1 MPTAKI
7 SLAQLERFL
16 YRAADDLRSNMDASE
31 FKEFIFGML
40 FLKRL
45 SDEFDQQ
52 RAAIRAKHS
61 HLSPEELTE
70 YLEDEAAYGDTFF
83 VPPAARWENLKD
95 LKTGVGQKLN
105 EAIAALEKANPQLDK
120 VLEGNI
126 DFNATRGKGQARISD
141 GTWVSL
147 LTHFS
152 KIRLTNDNFEF
163 PDLLGAAYEY
173 LIKEF
178 ADSAGKKAGEFYT
191 PAQVVGLM
199 VRLAAPQP
207 GMSVYDPT
215 VGSGGMLIQSRQYIE
230 EQGHNP
236 RSLRLFG
243 QEKNGTVWS
252 ICVMNML
259 LHDVRDANIENGDT
273 IQNPLLLD
281 GQGRLQQF
289 DRILANPPFSQTY
302 SLEGM
307 QFKSRF
313 QHFTPETGKKADL
326 MFVQHM
332 LASMSPT
339 GMVATV
345 MPHGVLFR
353 GAAERDIRKELLDRR
368 QLHAIIA
375 LPPGLFYGTG
385 IPACIIILGQHNK
398 PEDRLDQVLFINADA
413 EYREGKA
420 QNFLRPEDVEKIA
433 TVFANSQEVPNYSR
447 WITTQRL
454 EDNDYNLNIRRY
466 VDNTPAPEPEDVRAH
481 LLGGLPAPEV
491 DALRPRAE
499 VFKANLD
506 TFVQPRPQ
514 DPAYLD
520 FTPALTARPHLRA
533 TLDADPGLVATL
545 DQQHSE
551 LESWWQEA
559 RHDFATL
566 ERQPQRLAPV
576 RQHLLDSLSH
586 HLAPARILTHFQLA
600 GVFANWWN
608 GIRYDLK
615 TITAAGW
622 SPSLI
627 PPRYIEDEFFQAEK
641 AALAKLSDDLA
652 TTQTTLDELLENSGY
667 ELSEDEELT
676 VKSVRDYLTEQLRDV
691 ATSTK
696 DPKAVAIKSKLL
708 DLKQAEARIKLL
720 RDQAAAQ
727 RLDLDELIQL
737 KLYGFD
743 AAATEA
749 ELIISQ
755 QHRQG
760 LRQQL
765 QALFTQHNVAG
776 TTFEDKLKAATKRG
790 ADTVKAATILKKDLA
805 KTDEVIAFTT
815 KLLTT
820 AAGRLASIG
829 GPITEAQAQ
838 ELILRKHH
846 HSINHELTRYLQTE
860 RRALLAG
867 VEKLWDK
874 YSVSSSSLAQ
884 ELTSLE
890 QELSG
895 VFKQLNYA

>member
-1 MPTAKI
+1 MPTTKI

-16 YRAADDLRSNMDASE
+16 YRAADDLRNNMDASE
-31 FKEFIFGML
+31 YKEFIFGML

-52 RAAIRAKHS
+52 RAAIRAKQS
-61 HLSPEELTE
+61 HLSLEELTE
-70 YLEDEAAYGDTFF
+70 YLEDEDAYGDTFF
-83 VPPAARWENLKD
+83 VPPAARWANLKD

-105 EAIAALEKANPQLDK
+105 EAISALEKFNPQLDK

-147 LTHFS
+147 LNHFS

-302 SLEGM
+302 SQEGM
-307 QFKSRF
+307 QFKTRF

-353 GAAERDIRKELLDRR
+353 GAAERDIRKELLARR
-368 QLHAIIA
+368 QLHAVIA

-385 IPACIIILGQHNK
+385 IPACILVLGQHNK

-433 TVFANSQEVPNYSR
+433 TVFANGQEVLNYSK
-447 WITTQRL
+447 WITTERL
-454 EDNDYNLNIRRY
+454 KENDYNLNIRRY
-466 VDNTPAPEPEDVRAH
+466 VDNTPPPESEDVRAH

-491 DALRPRAE
+491 AALRPRAE

-520 FTPALTARPHLRA
+520 FTPALTARPQLRA
-533 TLDADPGLVATL
+533 TLDADPGLIATL
-545 DQQHSE
+545 AQQQQE

-566 ERQPQRLAPV
+566 AYQPQRLAPV
-576 RQHLLDSLSH
+576 RQHLCDSLSR
-586 HLAPARILTHFQLA
+586 HLAPAGILTGFQLA
-600 GVFANWWN
+600 GVFANWWQ

-615 TITAAGW
+615 TITAVGW

-627 PPRYIEDEFFQAEK
+627 PPSYIEDEFFQTEK
-641 AALAKLSDDLA
+641 AALATLADDLVTSQA
-652 TTQTTLDELLENSGY
+652 SLDELLENSGY
-667 ELSEDEELT
+667 ELSDDEELT
-676 VKSVRDYLTEQLRDV
+676 AKSVRDYLTDMARKYAPRSNDL
-691 ATSTK
+691 A
-696 DPKAVAIKSKLL
+696 AVALKKQLL
-708 DLKQAEARIKLL
+708 DLKLTEARIKRL

-737 KLYGFD
+737 KLFGFD

-749 ELIISQ
+749 ELVTQQ
-755 QHRQG
+755 QHHQG
-760 LRQQL
+760 LRQQM
-765 QALFTQHNVAG
+765 QAIFTEHNIAG
-776 TTFEDKLKAATKRG
+776 ATFADKLKTATKRG
-790 ADTVKAATILKKDLA
+790 APTAKAAAPLKKELA
-805 KTDEVIAFTT
+805 KTDDVIALVT

-820 AAGRLASIG
+820 AAGRLAGIG

-846 HSINHELTRYLQTE
+846 HFISHELTRYLQAE
-860 RRALLAG
+860 HRSLLAG

-874 YSVSSSSLAQ
+874 YSVSNASIAHLM
-884 ELTSLE
+884 TGLE
-890 QELSG
+890 AELSS
-895 VFKQLNYA
+895 VFSQLKYA